1 MSHFAFLIAFPE
13 AFFEAL
19 PQARNLSFAHA
30 TKR

>member
-1 MSHFAFLIAFPE
+1 MSHFAFLFAFPV

-19 PQARNLSFAHA
+19 PQACNVSTAHA